1 MKLHIYKAVIIS
13 HERMVKAPSAL
24 AAAVFFGKHAHKSAR
39 YGALIYEKDGK
50 PYTEK
55 CFWIKWQLKME
66 EPSEEH
72 LAQIERELPF
82 CEFVDEGINILGK
95 VPEAGMP

>member
-1 MKLHIYKAVIIS
+1 MKLNIYKTVIVS
-13 HERMVKAPSAL
+13 HEHLVKAPSAL
-24 AAAVFFGKHAHKSAR
+24 AAAVFSGKHAHANAK
-39 YGALIYEKDGK
+39 YGTLIYEKDGK

-82 CEFVDEGINILGK
+82 CEFVGQGTNILGK
-95 VPEAGMP
+95 VPEPGIA